1 MTHPGVYCL
10 FICVKVILFSLIGLV
25 LFVFFP
31 LEYQVLELRKFLMFT
46 SFRFSAWVECL
57 RFLKQCCCYHKLLA
71 AFGWPLRSFV
81 SLLVELWSA
90 SWQKTSNIRFR
101 IKLVSVS
108 TSLALIP
115 RVGIGSKTWMSMHAG
130 SKIFSL
136 VSRKS

>member
-10 FICVKVILFSLIGLV
+10 FICVKMSLFSLIVFV

-57 RFLKQCCCYHKLLA
+57 RFLKHYHKLLA
-71 AFGWPLRSFV
+71 AFGWPLKSFV

-130 SKIFSL
+130 SKILSL